1 MTEPTE
7 NLVPLLRKMR
17 VETLNEDER
26 TQALLTVLV
35 GRFSSVESAEKSFRQ
50 ILAADRLIAKLVD
63 RDFEARIETLEQ
75 KIRDL
80 ETIK

>member
-1 MTEPTE
+1 MTELTE
-7 NLVPLLRKMR
+7 NIVPLLRKMR
-17 VETLNEDER
+17 VETLNENER

-35 GRFSSVESAEKSFRQ
+35 GRFSSVESAEKSVRQ

-63 RDFEARIETLEQ
+63 RDFEARIGTLEK

>member
-1 MTEPTE
+1 MTELTE
-7 NLVPLLRKMR
+7 NIVPLLRKMR

-35 GRFSSVESAEKSFRQ
+35 SRFSSVESAKKSARQ
-50 ILAADRLIAKLVD
+50 ISAADRLIAKLVA
-63 RDFEARIETLEQ
+63 RDFESRIGTLEQ

>member
-1 MTEPTE
+1 VTELTE
-7 NLVPLLRKMR
+7 NIVPLLRKMR

-26 TQALLTVLV
+26 AQALLTVLV
-35 GRFSSVESAEKSFRQ
+35 SRFSSVESAKKSARQ
-50 ILAADRLIAKLVD
+50 ILGADRLIAKLVA
-63 RDFEARIETLEQ
+63 RDFESRIGTLEQ